1 MRDTYVLPMIDKEP
15 RAPQANDSPP
25 RRGLLKLGALLAAL
39 TGASTVSAVSANAAP
54 SDKAQPNEYVPTAE
68 KGAPSGVATL
78 DVGSKLPES
87 QLPDLTP
94 IITTAVE
101 PKLNKVEAASIYLAK
116 SDDAYRITRADLVQG
131 ADNRDAI
138 QAVITAAATSGI
150 RHVILP
156 PGEITLGRQ
165 LTIPTNGHNLIIEGH
180 GDDTVIRQISGT
192 LSKALFYGSGVD
204 GAKVPLTS
212 DAAAGSG
219 SFEVP
224 STIASTLGP
233 GSILGLECQTLVYGV
248 GVAGFESH
256 ASELRKIVAVSG
268 TTVTLDSALLHTYTV
283 AAGAVAWRM
292 DPLSGVQVR
301 NLTITSTDPLSV
313 KGRGI
318 MFEKARNLRLIGLR
332 IRDAGGGIFAMDT
345 LDAYIADVQI
355 ENLPNVGNYFGYG
368 VAIGGRSA
376 HAYIEGLRGR
386 NFRHLF
392 TTLADERKGTLSS
405 TQWGGPRHVTVRG
418 GAGEQQRSGTQYSIW
433 DTHPYGYDIVFDQ
446 CRAFGGSGPSS
457 NGFQIRSKNTR
468 LVNPVA
474 MHSGNQGIR
483 VDPVTSGEVE
493 IVGGEVAYAGA
504 GGIALAR
511 NTSIRGV
518 WIHDN
523 KQAGISFTDSASGS
537 RISDNRIE
545 NNQYGIH
552 DQSTGAAKGVIVQG
566 NGIPKSTGQS
576 LALVSPKGNLTYAH
590 NIVPGFGVGNDGIG
604 GSPATTIKKA
614 GNVTD

>member
-1 MRDTYVLPMIDKEP
+1 MK
-15 RAPQANDSPP
+15 
-25 RRGLLKLGALLAAL
+25 RRGLLKLGTLVTAL
-39 TGASTVSAVSANAAP
+39 TGASTMSAIAANAAP
-54 SDKAQPNEYVPTAE
+54 GDKPTPNTYVPTAE
-68 KGAPSGVATL
+68 KGAASGVATL
-78 DVGSKLPES
+78 DVGAKIPST

-94 IITTAVE
+94 IIATATE
-101 PKLNKVEAASIYLAK
+101 PKLSKVEAAGIYLAK
-116 SDDAYRITRADLVQG
+116 SADSYRISRSDIVRG

-150 RHVILP
+150 RHVVLP

-165 LTIPTNGHNLIIEGH
+165 LTIPADGHNLIIEGH
-180 GDDTVIRQISGT
+180 GDDTIIKQVAGAVN
-192 LSKALFYGSGVD
+192 KALFYGGGTD
-204 GAKVPLTS
+204 GAKAPLIA

-219 SFEVP
+219 TVEVP
-224 STIASTLGP
+224 FSVASTLGP
-233 GSILGLECQTLVYGV
+233 GCILGLECQTLVYGV
-248 GVAGFESH
+248 GVTGFECY
-256 ASELRKIVAVSG
+256 ASELRKVVAVSG
-268 TTVTLDSALLHTYTV
+268 TTVILDSVLMHTYAV

-292 DPLSGVQVR
+292 NPLSGVQVR
-301 NLTITSTDPLSV
+301 NLTITSSDPLSV
-313 KGRGI
+313 KARGI
-318 MFEKARNLRLIGLR
+318 MFEKARNLRLNGLR

-345 LDAYIADVQI
+345 MDTYLADIEI
-355 ENLPNVGNYFGYG
+355 ENLPNVGNYLGYG
-368 VAIGGRSA
+368 VVIGGRSA

-392 TTLADERKGTLSS
+392 TTLADERKGAVTA
-405 TQWGGPRHVTVRG
+405 TQWGGPRHITIRG

-433 DTHPYGYDIVFDQ
+433 DTHACGYDIVFDQ
-446 CRAFGGSGPSS
+446 CRAFGGSGSSS

-474 MHSGNQGIR
+474 MYSGNQGIR

-504 GGIALAR
+504 GGVVLAR

-523 KQAGISFTDSASGS
+523 KQAGVCFTDTATGS

-545 NNQYGIH
+545 HNQYGVH
-552 DQSTGAAKGVIVQG
+552 DQSTGGAKGVIVQG
-566 NGIPKSTGQS
+566 NSIPKSAEQS
-576 LALVSPKGNLTYAH
+576 FAVVSPKGDLAYVH

-614 GNVTD
+614 GNITD

>member
-1 MRDTYVLPMIDKEP
+1 MVEKEQW
-15 RAPQANDSPP
+15 APQANDAPP
-25 RRGLLKLGALLAAL
+25 RRGLLKLGALFAAF
-39 TGASTVSAVSANAAP
+39 TGASTVSAVAANAAP
-54 SDKAQPNEYVPTAE
+54 GDKPQPNQYVPTAE

-78 DVGSKLPES
+78 DVGSKLPAS

-101 PKLNKVEAASIYLAK
+101 PKLNKIEAASIYLAK
-116 SDDAYRITRADLVQG
+116 SDDAYRISRADIVHG

-138 QAVITAAATSGI
+138 QAVITAAAASGI
-150 RHVILP
+150 RHVVLP

-165 LTIPTNGHNLIIEGH
+165 LTIPNNGHNLIIEGH
-180 GDDTVIRQISGT
+180 GDDTVIRQIGGV
-192 LSKALFYGSGVD
+192 LSKALIYGAGVD
-204 GAKVPLTS
+204 GPKSLLS
-212 DAAAGSG
+212 RDAAAGAG
-219 SFEVP
+219 SLEVP
-224 STIASTLGP
+224 PVVASTLGP

-248 GVAGFESH
+248 GVTGFESY
-256 ASELRKIVAVSG
+256 ASELRKVVAVSG
-268 TTVTLDSALLHTYTV
+268 TNVTLDSVLLHTYTV
-283 AAGAVAWRM
+283 ADGAVAWRM

-301 NLTITSTDPLSV
+301 NLTITSTDPLLI

-318 MFEKARNLRLIGLR
+318 MFERARNLRLSGLR
-332 IRDAGGGIFAMDT
+332 IIDAGGGIFAMDT
-345 LDAYIADVQI
+345 MDAYFADIEI
-355 ENLPNVGNYFGYG
+355 ENLPNVTNYFGYG
-368 VAIGGRSA
+368 VAVGGRSA

-392 TTLADERKGTLSS
+392 TTLADERKGTLAS

-446 CRAFGGSGPSS
+446 CRAFGGSGSSS

-468 LVNPVA
+468 LINPVA
-474 MHSGNQGIR
+474 MYSGNQGIR
-483 VDPVTSGEVE
+483 VDPVTSGEIE

-504 GGIALAR
+504 GGVGLAR

-523 KQAGISFTDSASGS
+523 KLAGISFTDTGSGS
-537 RISDNRIE
+537 RVSDNRIE

-552 DQSTGAAKGVIVQG
+552 DQSTGRAAGVIVQG
-566 NGIPKSTGQS
+566 NSIPKSSEQS
-576 LALVSPKGNLTYAH
+576 LALVSPKANLTFVH
-590 NIVPGFGVGNDGIG
+590 NVVPGFGVGNDGIG
-604 GSPATTIKKA
+604 GSPASTIKKA